1 MKIDSLK
8 SLEIGPSGKPT
19 AKPVAKAEQATEGRS
34 VSDVRL
40 SAASAALTA
49 QDPAVDMARVQEIR
63 QAIAEGRFEIN
74 AAAIADR
81 LISTAR
87 ELLGNPKQA

>member
-1 MKIDSLK
+1 MKIDSFK
-8 SLEIGPSGKPT
+8 SLEIGPSGTPSAKTAVKAEKP
-19 AKPVAKAEQATEGRS
+19 AEDAPVAA
-34 VSDVRL
+34 VRL

-63 QAIAEGRFEIN
+63 RAIAEGRFEIN

-87 ELLGNPKQA
+87 ELLGTPSKA